1 MIILVVVREKGRSQ
15 FMSLCNLNVVATLDW
30 IFPTSSGY

>member
-15 FMSLCNLNVVATLDW
+15 FMSPCYLNVVAALDW
-30 IFPTSSGY
+30 VFPTSSGY